1 MMKKVMLMAAAMI
14 VISATGYAQVSG
26 TDFREKLQ
34 FGIKAGANYS
44 NIYDTEGEEFSADG
58 KFGFVTGAFLGVP
71 IGKYLGVHPE
81 ILFSQKGFKGSGRF
95 LGSDYT
101 FTRTL
106 NYIDV
111 PVLLALKPVES
122 LTLLAGPQYTFLLRQ
137 KDEFTN
143 SGLSV
148 SQQQEFENDNIRR
161 NTMGVL
167 GGFDINL
174 DHLVLGAR
182 VAWDLQNNH
191 GDGTSSTPRYRNV
204 WYQLTL
210 GYRF

>member
-1 MMKKVMLMAAAMI
+1 MMNKTILLAVAMI
-14 VISATGYAQVSG
+14 VISAASYAQVSD
-26 TDFREKLQ
+26 TDYREKLQ
-34 FGIKAGANYS
+34 FGLKAGANYS
-44 NIYDTEGEEFSADG
+44 NVYDAEGEEFSADG
-58 KFGFVTGAFLGVP
+58 KFGFVTGAFLGIP

-101 FTRTL
+101 FIRTL

-111 PVLLALKPVES
+111 PVMLALKPVEN
-122 LTLLAGPQYTFLLRQ
+122 LTLLAGPQYTFLVKR
-137 KDEFTN
+137 KDEFTSSN
-143 SGLSV
+143 LSV
-148 SQQQEFENDNIRR
+148 SDQEEFENDNIRK
-161 NTMGVL
+161 NTMGIA
-167 GGFDINL
+167 GGFDVNM
-174 DHLVLGAR
+174 DQLVLGAR